1 MSERIRY
8 ELLLTGLSLV
18 MGGWLM
24 IVYDSLRLLRLLI
37 HHNSL
42 FMGMEDFFY
51 WIYAGGAVFMLL
63 YEQND
68 GGLRGYVIAG
78 VFIGM
83 FLYDRL
89 ISRFFLKF
97 LKNTWKY
104 LRMKL
109 DKCFRRRKKRQR

>member
-42 FMGMEDFFY
+42 LWEWKIFLLDLC
-51 WIYAGGAVFMLL
+51 WRSRIYAAV
-63 YEQND
+63 
-68 GGLRGYVIAG
+68 
-78 VFIGM
+78 
-83 FLYDRL
+83 
-89 ISRFFLKF
+89 
-97 LKNTWKY
+97 
-104 LRMKL
+104 
-109 DKCFRRRKKRQR
+109 

>member
-51 WIYAGGAVFMLL
+51 WIYAAVMTFLL
-63 YEQND
+63 LFYENS
-68 GGLRGYVIAG
+68 GIVRAYIIAC
-78 VFIGM
+78 VFFGM
-83 FLYDRL
+83 IFYDKI
-89 ISRFFLKF
+89 ISRNVFQLLKK
-97 LKNTWKY
+97 LKKWYKI
-104 LRMKL
+104 
-109 DKCFRRRKKRQR
+109 KR

>member
-68 GGLRGYVIAG
+68 RKLSVLCRSRCIFRYGGI
-78 VFIGM
+78 
-83 FLYDRL
+83 
-89 ISRFFLKF
+89 
-97 LKNTWKY
+97 
-104 LRMKL
+104 
-109 DKCFRRRKKRQR
+109 

>member
-42 FMGMEDFFY
+42 FMGMEDLC
-51 WIYAGGAVFMLL
+51 WRSRIYAAV
-63 YEQND
+63 
-68 GGLRGYVIAG
+68 
-78 VFIGM
+78 
-83 FLYDRL
+83 
-89 ISRFFLKF
+89 
-97 LKNTWKY
+97 
-104 LRMKL
+104 
-109 DKCFRRRKKRQR
+109 

>member
-42 FMGMEDFFY
+42 FMGMEVFFLLDLC
-51 WIYAGGAVFMLL
+51 WRSRIYAAV
-63 YEQND
+63 
-68 GGLRGYVIAG
+68 
-78 VFIGM
+78 
-83 FLYDRL
+83 
-89 ISRFFLKF
+89 
-97 LKNTWKY
+97 
-104 LRMKL
+104 
-109 DKCFRRRKKRQR
+109 

>member
-51 WIYAGGAVFMLL
+51 WIYAGGAEKYWNNQKSVHLSLTKSHLYPLL
-63 YEQND
+63 QE
-68 GGLRGYVIAG
+68 
-78 VFIGM
+78 
-83 FLYDRL
+83 
-89 ISRFFLKF
+89 
-97 LKNTWKY
+97 
-104 LRMKL
+104 
-109 DKCFRRRKKRQR
+109 

>member
-42 FMGMEDFFY
+42 LWEWKIFFTGSMLEEPYLCCCMNRMTEAFGFMP
-51 WIYAGGAVFMLL
+51 
-63 YEQND
+63 
-68 GGLRGYVIAG
+68 
-78 VFIGM
+78 
-83 FLYDRL
+83 
-89 ISRFFLKF
+89 
-97 LKNTWKY
+97 
-104 LRMKL
+104 
-109 DKCFRRRKKRQR
+109 